1 MDPIA
6 DLIVKIKN
14 AQKVGRETV
23 ETPYS
28 NIKFE
33 LLKILERENF
43 VGKIE
48 RKGSKPKEKILV
60 NLKYEQGVPA
70 IHDLKRV
77 SKPGQRVYA
86 GAQKI
91 RPVRQGYGLAV
102 ISTSRGLM
110 TNKEA
115 KKEKLGGEILFEV
128 I

>member
-14 AQKVGRETV
+14 AQKVGHETV

-28 NIKFE
+28 NVKFE
-33 LLKILERENF
+33 LLKILAKENF

-48 RKGSKPKEKILV
+48 KKGSKPKEKIV
-60 NLKYEQGVPA
+60 INLKYEQGVPA
-70 IHDLKRV
+70 IQDLKRI
-77 SKPGQRVYA
+77 SKPGQRVYV

-91 RPVRQGYGLAV
+91 RPVRQGYGIAV
-102 ISTSRGLM
+102 ISTSKGLM

-115 KKEKLGGEILFEV
+115 IKEKLGGEILFEV